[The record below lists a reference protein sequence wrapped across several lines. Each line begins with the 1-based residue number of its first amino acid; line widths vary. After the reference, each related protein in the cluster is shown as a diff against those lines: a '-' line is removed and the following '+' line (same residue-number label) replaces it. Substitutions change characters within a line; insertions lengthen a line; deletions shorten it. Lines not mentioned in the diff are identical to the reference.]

1 MSGQARKCKLYKLMG
16 IPAIVGCQIILQDSE
31 VFEMLNLAQELGVE
45 ELRAACEDHVTSTLS
60 VLNACTFLAAAM
72 DIQDRAVGKYHIC
85 KCFYLRVGVYAQFIK
100 YFVPMYPVLTNQQT
114 NYVAN

>member
-1 MSGQARKCKLYKLMG
+1 M
-16 IPAIVGCQIILQDSE
+16 LQDSG

-85 KCFYLRVGVYAQFIK
+85 KFFYLRVGIYAQFIK
-100 YFVPMYPVLTNQQT
+100 YFVHSDSNSMHPILTNEQT
-114 NYVAN
+114 N

>member
-1 MSGQARKCKLYKLMG
+1 M
-16 IPAIVGCQIILQDSE
+16 LQDSG

-72 DIQDRAVGKYHIC
+72 DIQDRAVGKYDIC
-85 KCFYLRVGVYAQFIK
+85 KCFYLLYAQFIK
-100 YFVPMYPVLTNQQT
+100 YFVHSGSNLMHPILPS
-114 NYVAN
+114 

>member
-1 MSGQARKCKLYKLMG
+1 M
-16 IPAIVGCQIILQDSE
+16 LQDSG

-72 DIQDRAVGKYHIC
+72 DIQDRAVGKYYISQLY
-85 KCFYLRVGVYAQFIK
+85 KILVSNYAQSQNI
-100 YFVPMYPVLTNQQT
+100 
-114 NYVAN
+114 